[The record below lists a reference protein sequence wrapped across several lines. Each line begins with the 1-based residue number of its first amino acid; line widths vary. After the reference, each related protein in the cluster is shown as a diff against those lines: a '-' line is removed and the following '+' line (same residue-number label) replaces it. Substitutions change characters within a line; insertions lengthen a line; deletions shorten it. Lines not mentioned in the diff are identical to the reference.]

1 MLTFYEKISAKVPK
15 NSGTAKKMYYLLCPF
30 AFFCYFCNVINK
42 KNNGKMKKN
51 LLLTT
56 ALAALTA
63 CGGSGSGTTASE
75 ADSLGLS
82 ADSISEEVV
91 EARCVGG
98 FVGTGTS
105 MNVIELV
112 SPEATDTLWVEMDDE
127 TIREAT
133 LEVGREIV
141 AVVVDQPDGTLRAML
156 TMDADENEDAEATAE

>member
-1 MLTFYEKISAKVPK
+1 
-15 NSGTAKKMYYLLCPF
+15 
-30 AFFCYFCNVINK
+30 
-42 KNNGKMKKN
+42 MKKN

>member
-1 MLTFYEKISAKVPK
+1 
-15 NSGTAKKMYYLLCPF
+15 
-30 AFFCYFCNVINK
+30 
-42 KNNGKMKKN
+42 MKKN

-63 CGGSGSGTTASE
+63 CGGSGCGTTASE